1 MKELTTWLFLT
12 VFALFM
18 IFILD
23 INSKKRKESK
33 RANAWP
39 EVLDLVI
46 SSLQSGASITESLA
60 DLSTIG
66 PLAIRSEFLEFKES
80 MEKGDSFELALN
92 QVKERFADPICDQFC
107 EVLFFAAKFGSRN
120 TIKVLR
126 EFSEYVAADLSTRAE
141 INTRFGWVKNS
152 ANLAALAP
160 WVLFLILRSQ
170 ENAKLA
176 YQQSFG
182 KALLLSGLIL
192 TLIAYLWMNQIAK
205 LPKAKRLLKDL
216 PILILLFL
224 FSESLLMTKAHRPK
238 IAMLV

>member
-12 VFALFM
+12 VFVLFM

-23 INSKKRKESK
+23 INSKKRKELK

-66 PLAIRSEFLEFKES
+66 PLAIRSEFSEFKES

-126 EFSEYVAADLSTRAE
+126 ELSEYVAADLSTRAE

-205 LPKAKRLLKDL
+205 LPKAKRLFTV
-216 PILILLFL
+216 LIAD
-224 FSESLLMTKAHRPK
+224 K
-238 IAMLV
+238 